1 MADLVVT
8 LTGNEEDSTD
18 VTIGFTM
25 ANKALEK
32 GHSVDMILF
41 SKSVFLAEKDY
52 ADKINIGEPFD
63 PLSELLSNFITN
75 GGTLKVCK
83 GCMVSNKVEEENLID
98 KAVVINAGDVID
110 TIMNAKKSL
119 QFN

>member
-8 LTGNEEDSTD
+8 LTGDKEDSTH

-32 GHSVDMILF
+32 GYNVDMILF
-41 SKSVFLAEKDY
+41 SKSVFLAEKEY

-63 PLSELLSNFITN
+63 PLNELLSNFITG

-83 GCMVSNKVEEENLID
+83 GCMVSNNVKEENLID
-98 KAVVINAGDVID
+98 KAVVIGAGDVID
-110 TIMNAKKSL
+110 TIMSAKKSL